1 MIEYE
6 KEFYRNLY
14 DKNFINKKISNR
26 EKVIINKIFDSHS
39 ESPNLNTYIAELIKL
54 RTNDVKMSNEVLK
67 EYITTAV
74 YFIKKGNSN
83 IIFDLIK
90 NK

>member
-14 DKNFINKKISNR
+14 DKNFLNKKISNR

-39 ESPNLNTYIAELIKL
+39 ESPHLNTYIAELIKL
-54 RTNDVKMSNEVLK
+54 RTNDVKMSDEVLK
-67 EYITTAV
+67 EYIATAV

>member
-14 DKNFINKKISNR
+14 DKNFLNKKISNR
-26 EKVIINKIFDSHS
+26 EKDIINKIFDSHS

-83 IIFDLIK
+83 LIFDLIK